1 MVTGVEI
8 PLRRDAQPRAA
19 RPAVPPA
26 GRPVP
31 LPGKGFHRA
40 HALWSRIPRE
50 FGERFRPLAE
60 PLARDMVEEIRQAVP
75 DYAQPLEA
83 YGRVVV
89 EAVRF
94 AITSCL
100 DNIGNAA
107 LPQDRWSDFCHY
119 LGRQEF
125 TEGRNMD
132 CLQTAARVG
141 GRVAWRHMS
150 AFGQTIGVPSDV
162 ICLAAEAIFAYVD
175 EMSAMAIEGFTEAH
189 ARAAGALER
198 RRRRLL
204 ELMLAEPAVSA
215 QAIGSLASVARWR
228 VPERVTVVA
237 LEFRTDQH
245 EHPTPLLDDEVLLDL
260 EGEHPCLVAPA
271 DDKHLRDLET
281 ELSGRRAAV
290 GPIVPVT
297 EAAVSLRWAGRA
309 LGLVQRGV
317 LADRPVT
324 WCRDHL
330 ATLWLLSDEFLI
342 AELARRSLAPLAALT
357 PKQRARLAE
366 TLLTW
371 LRTRGSAPEIA
382 AALSV
387 HPQTIRYRMHQL
399 QSLFGD
405 RLERP
410 DCRLEME
417 IALRAQSLLGTGP
430 ALPD

>member
-1 MVTGVEI
+1 MVTGVDVQV
-8 PLRRDAQPRAA
+8 RRDPVFRGTA
-19 RPAVPPA
+19 RPGSPQRT
-26 GRPVP
+26 GP
-31 LPGKGFHRA
+31 LPAKGFHRA
-40 HALWSRIPRE
+40 HLLWSRIPRE

-107 LPQDRWSDFCHY
+107 LPHDRWSDFYHY

-125 TEGRNMD
+125 AEGRNMD

-141 GRVAWRHMS
+141 GRVAWRHIS
-150 AFGQTIGVPSDV
+150 AFGQSCGVSSEV
-162 ICLAAEAIFAYVD
+162 ICTAAEAIFAYVD
-175 EMSAMAIEGFTEAH
+175 EMSAMAIEGFTEAQ

-204 ELMLAEPAVSA
+204 ELMLAQPAVSA
-215 QAIGSLASVARWR
+215 QAIGSLAATARWP
-228 VPERVTVVA
+228 VPDRITVIA
-237 LEFRTDQH
+237 LEFRADQH
-245 EHPTPLLDDEVLLDL
+245 EHPTPMLDDEVLMDL
-260 EGEHPCLVAPA
+260 EGDQPCLVAPA
-271 DDKHLRDLET
+271 DDHHLRDLET
-281 ELSGRRAAV
+281 ELRGWRAAV
-290 GPIVPVT
+290 GPTVPVT

-309 LGLVQRGV
+309 LNLVQRGV
-317 LADRPVT
+317 LADQPIT

-330 ATLWLLSDEFLI
+330 ATLWLLSDELLV

-357 PKQRARLAE
+357 AKQRARLAE

-382 AALSV
+382 AALNV

-410 DCRLEME
+410 DARLEME
-417 IALRAQSLLGTGP
+417 IALRAQALLGTGP
-430 ALPD
+430 AAP